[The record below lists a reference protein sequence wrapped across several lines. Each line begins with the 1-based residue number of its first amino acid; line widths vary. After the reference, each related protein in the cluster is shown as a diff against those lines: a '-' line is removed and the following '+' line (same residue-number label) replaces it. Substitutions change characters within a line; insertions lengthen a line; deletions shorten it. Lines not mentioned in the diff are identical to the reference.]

1 MKISESIT
9 FLDNWFI
16 WKISYYINGK
26 KRKKEVNSSLK
37 KGVGE
42 ILVKTMDKTGKM
54 NEEMNHPWHFWH
66 LNDDIGM

>member
-1 MKISESIT
+1 M
-9 FLDNWFI
+9 
-16 WKISYYINGK
+16 GK
-26 KRKKEVNSSLK
+26 KKKKRGKFQLK

-54 NEEMNHPWHFWH
+54 NEEINHPWHFWH